1 MTARCAAAFRRAGG
15 LVAVVLL
22 VAMVAGCRGT
32 AGQGPPG
39 YLRVA
44 IANGPTNL
52 DPRVGIDEAS
62 QRVHQLVF
70 SPLFRLDERLD
81 VVANVATGFTMPD
94 DRTYLVTLRPD
105 VRFHDGRPLTSA
117 DVVFTF
123 GSFLDPAFTSGRKG
137 AYRMVQAVEAVDPLT
152 VRFTLKEPFA
162 SFPINLVMGVVPAG
176 ATDLAS
182 HPIGSGPYV
191 FERLLPDDRVELRR
205 FDGYFEGPAAN
216 PGVVLAVVPDDTMR
230 GLELRKG
237 TIDLVLND
245 LSPDIVRD
253 LEARGEVRVTRSPGC
268 DYAYVGLNLRDPLLR
283 DVRVRRALAHA
294 VDRRAIVQYLRR
306 GLAEVSKG
314 ILPPT
319 SWAYEADA
327 PEFAYDPAKA
337 RALLD
342 EAGYRDPDGD
352 GPRTRLR
359 LVLKT
364 SNAEFVRL
372 QAAVIQQDL
381 KRVGVDVEVRSY
393 EFATFLTDVIKGN
406 FQMCTLQWVGVAD
419 PDMLRRVFHSSQVPP
434 TGWNRG
440 FFSDPDVDALIE
452 RASRTPDR
460 AIQKA
465 LYSDAQ
471 RRIAAAVPT
480 ISLWHKTNVVITQPD
495 IRPGVL
501 TPIADFSFLRTTRR
515 VPTGAAGTTS
525 ESSVTA
531 ARRPAVR

>member
-1 MTARCAAAFRRAGG
+1 MRGAFGLALLLCLGASAAA
-15 LVAVVLL
+15 
-22 VAMVAGCRGT
+22 CRGT
-32 AGQGPPG
+32 VGQGPPG

-44 IANGPTNL
+44 VANGPVNL
-52 DPRVGIDEAS
+52 DPRIGIDEGS
-62 QRVHQLVF
+62 QRVHQLVY
-70 SPLFRLDERLD
+70 SPLFRLDERLE

-94 DRTYLVTLRPD
+94 DRSYLVTLRPD

-123 GSFLDPAFTSGRKG
+123 RSFLDPAFVSGRKG
-137 AYRMVQAVEAVDPLT
+137 AYRMVQAVDAVDPLT

-162 SFPINLVMGVVPAG
+162 SFPINLVMGIVPAG

-182 HPIGSGPYV
+182 RPVGSGPYV
-191 FERLLPDDRVELRR
+191 FERLFPDDRVELRR

-283 DVRVRRALAHA
+283 DVRVRQALAYA
-294 VDRRAIVQYLRR
+294 IDRRAIVQHLRR
-306 GLAEVSKG
+306 GLAEESKG
-314 ILPPT
+314 ILPPS
-319 SWAYEADA
+319 SWAYEASA
-327 PEFAYDPAKA
+327 QEFAHDPARA

-352 GPRTRLR
+352 GPQPRLR
-359 LVLKT
+359 LTLKT

-381 KRVGVDVEVRSY
+381 KRVGIDVEVRSY

-406 FQMCTLQWVGVAD
+406 AQMYTLQWVGVAD
-419 PDMLRRVFHSSQVPP
+419 PDMLRRVFHSAQVPP
-434 TGWNRG
+434 AGWNRG
-440 FFSDPDVDALIE
+440 FFADAGVDALID
-452 RASRTPDR
+452 RASKTPDR
-460 AIQKA
+460 ATQKA

-471 RRIAAAVPT
+471 RRIATAVPA
-480 ISLWHKTNVVITQPD
+480 ISLWHKTNVVIAQPD

-501 TPIADFSFLRTTRR
+501 TPIADLSFLRTTRR
-515 VPTGAAGTTS
+515 VTTA
-525 ESSVTA
+525 TA
-531 ARRPAVR
+531 ARRPAAP

>member
-1 MTARCAAAFRRAGG
+1 MIARRAVTALVLLAAACLGACQRAGG
-15 LVAVVLL
+15 
-22 VAMVAGCRGT
+22 RG
-32 AGQGPPG
+32 PSG

-44 IANGPTNL
+44 IANGPVNL
-52 DPRVGIDEAS
+52 DPRIGIDEGS

-70 SPLFRLDERLD
+70 SPLFRLDEHLD
-81 VVANVATGFTMPD
+81 VVPNVATGFEMPD
-94 DRTYLVTLRPD
+94 ERTYLVHLRPD
-105 VRFHDGRPLTSA
+105 VRFHDGRALTSA

-123 GSFLDPAFTSGRKG
+123 RSFLDPAFTSGRKG
-137 AYRMVQAVEAVDPLT
+137 AYRVVQAVDAVDPLT

-162 SFPINLVMGVVPAG
+162 SFPINLVMGIVPADAKNIG
-176 ATDLAS
+176 G

-191 FERLLPDDRVELRR
+191 FERLLPDDRVELTR
-205 FDGYFEGPAAN
+205 FDGYFEGPASNA
-216 PGVVLAVVPDDTMR
+216 GVVLVVVPDDTMR

-283 DVRVRRALAHA
+283 DVRLRRALAHA
-294 VDRRAIVQYLRR
+294 IDRKAIVQYLRR
-306 GLAEVSKG
+306 GLAEEAKG
-314 ILPPT
+314 ILPPS
-319 SWAYEADA
+319 SWAYEAAA
-327 PEFAYDPAKA
+327 PEFAFDPARAK
-337 RALLD
+337 ALLD

-372 QAAVIQQDL
+372 QATVIQQDL
-381 KRVGVDVEVRSY
+381 KRVGIDVEVRSY

-440 FFSDPDVDALIE
+440 FFSDAAVDGLID
-452 RASRTPDR
+452 RASKTPDR
-460 AIQKA
+460 ATQKV
-465 LYSDAQ
+465 LYSEAQ
-471 RRIAAAVPT
+471 RRIAEAVPT
-480 ISLWHKTNVVITQPD
+480 ISLWHKTNVVIAQPD

-501 TPIADFSFLRTTRR
+501 TPIADLSFLRTTRR
-515 VPTGAAGTTS
+515 VTTS
-525 ESSVTA
+525 Q
-531 ARRPAVR
+531 R